1 MSPDGGLIADY
12 TGPIGDPGL
21 LASRFAGIPGLV
33 EHGMFAPE
41 LVTEIFVARGQEVE
55 RIDGRRR

>member
-1 MSPDGGLIADY
+1 VSPDGGLIADY

-41 LVTEIFVARGQEVE
+41 LVTEIFVARGRDAE
-55 RIDGRRR
+55 RIEGRRR